1 MFNMAAGTLTWA
13 KVWLWA
19 VLVVG
24 TCLVLCDCA
33 AERDCKPG
41 PKVKN
46 QDWGYVD
53 VRPAAHMFWWLYY
66 KTDKPA
72 TSTPTPLILWLQ
84 GGPGGSGTGFGN
96 FQEIGPLD
104 ISQQPRN
111 TTWLSAANLLFIDN
125 PVGTGYSYVTDR
137 NAYATNVSM
146 VATDLVTLL
155 KDFFSCKTDLQKVPF
170 YIFCESYGGKMSAAL
185 AQMLN
190 KAVKQGE
197 VKCNLKGVA
206 LGDSWISAMDYVNTW
221 GPYLKATS
229 LLDHVGL
236 QAVQKSA
243 GMTQAAVDQGRWKN
257 ATELWSRTEDVLE
270 EFSNGVSFYNILGD
284 KVKFEV
290 SGSKT
295 PNLGNPAIE
304 KLYRRHVSPLHAPS
318 LAELMNGPI
327 KKYLGVIPEDVT
339 WGAQSGEVFAMMAGD
354 FMKPVIDI
362 VDDLI
367 QNTDLS
373 VVVYNGQL
381 DLICNTI
388 GTEAWVHRLKWPGL
402 AQFDTKKWKPITSK
416 GKTVGFVKTEDNF
429 SFYWILDAG
438 HMVPADAGETA
449 LRMVT
454 MVMGS
459 QR

>member
-1 MFNMAAGTLTWA
+1 MAARTWVDA
-13 KVWLWA
+13 LLWPA
-19 VLVVG
+19 LVIGACLVVSG
-24 TCLVLCDCA
+24 CA
-33 AERDCKPG
+33 AADTDCKPG

-53 VRPAAHMFWWLYY
+53 VRSAAHMFWWLYY
-66 KTDKPA
+66 NTDNLPA
-72 TSTPTPLILWLQ
+72 ASSTPTPLILWLQ
-84 GGPGGSGTGFGN
+84 GGPGGSSTGFGN
-96 FQEIGPLD
+96 FQEIGPMD
-104 ISQQPRN
+104 VSQQPRN
-111 TTWLSAANLLFIDN
+111 TTWLSVANLLFIDN
-125 PVGTGYSYVTDR
+125 PVGTGYSYVTNK
-137 NAYATNVSM
+137 NAYATDVSM
-146 VATDLVTLL
+146 VAADLVTLL
-155 KDFFSCKTDLQKVPF
+155 KAFFNCKTDLQNVPF

-185 AQMLN
+185 AQALY

-197 VKCNLKGVA
+197 VKCDLKGVA

-243 GMTQAAVDQGRWKN
+243 QQTQAAVDQGRWRN

-290 SGSKT
+290 SGSRT
-295 PNLGNPAIE
+295 PNLGNSYIE
-304 KLYRRHVSPLHAPS
+304 MLYRRHVSPLHAPS

-327 KKYLGVIPEDVT
+327 KKYLEVIPEDVT

-367 QNTDLS
+367 QNTDLA

-388 GTEAWVHRLKWPGL
+388 GTEAWVHKLKWPGL
-402 AQFDTKKWKPITSK
+402 AQFDTKRWKPIMTK
-416 GKTVGFVKTEDNF
+416 EKTVGFVKTVDNF
-429 SFYWILDAG
+429 SFYWILNAG

-454 MVMGS
+454 MVMDS